1 MEAVLRGMRANSSK
15 ATITISSQQ
24 EVSMTMPMLVV
35 AISIMINKTAMRSN
49 NQKQLV
55 HLTLEAFED
64 KYEI

>member
-1 MEAVLRGMRANSSK
+1 MRANSSR

-35 AISIMINKTAMRSN
+35 AISTMINKTAMRSN
-49 NQKQLV
+49 NQKRLV